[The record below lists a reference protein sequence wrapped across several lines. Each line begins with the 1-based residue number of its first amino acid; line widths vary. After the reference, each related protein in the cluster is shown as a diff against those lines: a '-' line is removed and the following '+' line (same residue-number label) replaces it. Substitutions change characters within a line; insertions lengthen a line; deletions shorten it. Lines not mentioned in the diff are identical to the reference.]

1 MDPTGGGDTSTILA
15 DPLLLPL
22 PQSKSNKQQQE
33 ENSCALSGV
42 SDYLGRP
49 VQRGSSG
56 GWRSALFVV
65 GTYRSNPQSKR
76 PILQ

>member
-1 MDPTGGGDTSTILA
+1 MDPTGGGGGGGDTI
-15 DPLLLPL
+15 PLLLT
-22 PQSKSNKQQQE
+22 SNKQQQE
-33 ENSCALSGV
+33 EDSLAGV

-65 GTYRSNPQSKR
+65 GTYQSNPIQSLVQSAD
-76 PILQ
+76 PA

>member
-1 MDPTGGGDTSTILA
+1 MGPTGGADTILA
-15 DPLLLPL
+15 DPLLHPL
-22 PQSKSNKQQQE
+22 PQSIKQQQE
-33 ENSCALSGV
+33 EESSSALAGV

-65 GTYRSNPQSKR
+65 GTYRSNNPQSNR
-76 PILQ
+76 AILQ